1 MRRIG
6 RPRHRRSVVRCDGQ
20 AVHLE
25 RSLCKQIRRKNAKYQ
40 KHISGKSEAFPE
52 TSRSRWG
59 RHAPRRDVDCRLFE
73 KTCCGF
79 FEVVALRCSTTK
91 HGRDRPPA
99 TTPTEQP
106 PRKLSGKRTV
116 QREHLE
122 R

>member
-1 MRRIG
+1 MPNIRNTLRENPKHPGHRLIATG
-6 RPRHRRSVVRCDGQ
+6 PPRTDH
-20 AVHLE
+20 
-25 RSLCKQIRRKNAKYQ
+25 
-40 KHISGKSEAFPE
+40 
-52 TSRSRWG
+52 
-59 RHAPRRDVDCRLFE
+59 DVEYRLFE
-73 KTCCGF
+73 KTCRRF

-122 R
+122 SGACAPTEGERLP